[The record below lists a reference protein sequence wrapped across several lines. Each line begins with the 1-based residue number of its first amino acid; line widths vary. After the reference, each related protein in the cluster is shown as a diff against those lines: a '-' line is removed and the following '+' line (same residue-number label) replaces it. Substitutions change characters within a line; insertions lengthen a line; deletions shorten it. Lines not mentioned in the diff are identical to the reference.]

1 MNRAN
6 SKVRG
11 LLAILALVTLM
22 IGVPVVLVA
31 IDALPDPS
39 AFTWSRLTSQDDG
52 TVALQVIAG
61 VCWIA
66 WAVFTCQLVASA
78 VSQLRGIRTP
88 RLPGLAVPQLAADR
102 LVAAAALLFVAVPAV
117 SAVLPQPRAPAAVA
131 APLPDAPQVAV
142 DIESSEAPR
151 ADDRVQ
157 ALQSATERYTVKRG
171 DSLWKIAEERL
182 GDGTRYVELVALNE
196 AVLDGPPDFLMPG
209 TVLKVPIATGS
220 SDSSYVVQPGDTLS
234 EIAEDHLGDAD
245 AYPFIFRAS
254 RDTVQANGVRLSDPD
269 LILPGWDLTIPGQPA
284 SAEPQKPKHVQEP
297 PLDQTTPRTDAPTPP
312 PPEVADPAPEQA
324 DPESPE
330 DETVPSWLL
339 PGLAGAG
346 ALLAGSLW
354 LVLRQH
360 RRTQLR
366 YRRPGRII
374 APPPEELRAV
384 EKSVQVTGSATAHQI
399 EELDAALRCLAPAT
413 RLISVRLSQ
422 KRIGLTLAEPDAL
435 PPPWTGEGVAWQI
448 LIDSLTT
455 PEPDALS
462 PYPML
467 VSVGQTDDGTL
478 VLLNL
483 EELRTVALTGDDE
496 RSAALARHVVAELVV
511 NPWASPVH
519 VETLGVGEELAAIN
533 RDFVHIHDPGDAAFL
548 ATLVADLGDASPTG
562 EPDEFHAAVV
572 AADERA
578 EGLARLAGAIVGF
591 PGRSGVALVTV
602 GTEASAPYVDI
613 NLSPVGR
620 LRIPSLDLD
629 LAAAGLTATEADA
642 CAALIDLTTEA
653 QVVPIPRPA
662 DDEGTVSDCGGALVD
677 EFTEPRPKEQP
688 AGRSSL
694 LPLDTRVYADRGATT
709 VEDVEALA
717 PNATDETA
725 PVVHAAD
732 PDLDEDLARWD
743 SPVPVAP
750 KVTLLGPI
758 TVRTLGDAKA
768 TAHRRPYYIEFL
780 AYLALHPNGVTAEK
794 LAEDLCIRPQ
804 KARSDLSLIR
814 KWLGQS
820 RTGKP
825 YLPRAQQT
833 HQDGVPATYALD
845 GVLCDLDLFRR
856 LRARGQSRGVEG
868 MADLIAALH
877 LVSGEPFT
885 NLRKDGW
892 GWLLEGD
899 RLDHIMTAA
908 IVDVGHIVT
917 THALTVGDLDLAD
930 FASTVALAASP
941 YDEIAT
947 LDRVAVDRAKGDVD
961 GADARLRDGIF
972 RRSDDD
978 YGPIQLPP
986 RTIEVA
992 EGQRSPQLAAH
1003 ELERLRS
1010 EVRRRRA

>member
-6 SKVRG
+6 SRVRG
-11 LLAILALVTLM
+11 LLATLALVGIM
-22 IGVPVVLVA
+22 VGVPVVLVA

-52 TVALQVIAG
+52 TVALQVITG

-66 WAVFTCQLVASA
+66 WAVFTCQLIASI
-78 VSQLRGIRTP
+78 VSQVRGIRTP

-117 SAVLPQPRAPAAVA
+117 GAVLPQPRAQAAVA
-131 APLPDAPQVAV
+131 ALSAAVPETVVDAETPSATRAV
-142 DIESSEAPR
+142 DR
-151 ADDRVQ
+151 AQAVQ
-157 ALQSATERYTVKRG
+157 PVTERYTVKRG

-182 GDGTRYVELVALNE
+182 GDGTRYVELVTLNE
-196 AVLDGPPDFLMPG
+196 AVLDGRPDFLMPG
-209 TVLKVPIATGS
+209 TVLKVPIPN
-220 SDSSYVVQPGDTLS
+220 DSADGSYVVQPGDTLS
-234 EIAEDHLGDAD
+234 EISEEQLGDAD
-245 AYPFIFRAS
+245 AYTSIFEAS
-254 RDTVQANGVRLSDPD
+254 RDTVQANGAHLSDPD
-269 LILPGWDLTIPGQPA
+269 LILPGWKLTIPRRPEP
-284 SAEPQKPKHVQEP
+284 AEPQKPKHAQEP
-297 PLDQTTPRTDAPTPP
+297 PAQEATPPTDATPP
-312 PPEVADPAPEQA
+312 TPEVADPAPDQA
-324 DPESPE
+324 DPESAG
-330 DETVPSWLL
+330 DETAPSWLL

-374 APPPEELRAV
+374 VPPPEELRAV
-384 EKSVQVTGSATAHQI
+384 EKSVRVTGSATAHPI
-399 EELDAALRCLAPAT
+399 EGLDAALRGLNPAP
-413 RLISVRLSQ
+413 RLVSVRLSPS
-422 KRIGLTLAEPDAL
+422 RIVLTLAEPAEL
-435 PPPWTGEGVAWQI
+435 PRPWTGESVAWR
-448 LIDSLTT
+448 LSVDEVTT
-455 PEPDALS
+455 PPPDALS

-467 VSVGQTDDGTL
+467 VSVGQADDGVL

-483 EELRTVALTGDDE
+483 EELRAVALTGDGD
-496 RSAALARHVVAELVV
+496 RSAALARHLMAELVV

-519 VETLGVGEELAAIN
+519 IEALGIGGELAAIN
-533 RDFVHIHDPGDAAFL
+533 RDFVQVHDPGDAAFL
-548 ATLVADLGDASPTG
+548 GALADDLGSASPTG
-562 EPDEFHAAVV
+562 EPDEFHAAIIGGG
-572 AADERA
+572 DS
-578 EGLARLAGAIVGF
+578 GPDLTRLAGAIVGF
-591 PGRSGVALVTV
+591 PGRCGMALVTV
-602 GTEASAPYVDI
+602 EREPSPPYVVL
-613 NLSPVGR
+613 NLSSEGR

-629 LAAAGLTATEADA
+629 LAASGLTATEAEA

-653 QVVPIPRPA
+653 EVVPIPRPA
-662 DDEGTVSDCGGALVD
+662 DEGTVSDCGGALVD
-677 EFTEPRPKEQP
+677 ELTEPRPEEQP
-688 AGRSSL
+688 AGSSSL
-694 LPLDTRVYADRGATT
+694 LPLDAHVYADRAATT
-709 VEDVEALA
+709 VDDVEALA
-717 PNATDETA
+717 PNASAEAA
-725 PVVHAAD
+725 PAVDAAD

-768 TAHRRPYYIEFL
+768 TAHRRPYYVEFL

-804 KARSDLSLIR
+804 KARSDLSIIR

-820 RTGKP
+820 RAGKP

-856 LRARGQSRGVEG
+856 LRARGQSRGSEG
-868 MADLIAALH
+868 MADLISALH

-885 NLRKDGW
+885 DLRKDGW
-892 GWLLEGD
+892 GWLLEGE

-930 FASTVALAASP
+930 FASNVALASSP
-941 YDEIAT
+941 YDEIAN
-947 LDRVAVDRAKGDVD
+947 LDRAAVDRAVGNVE
-961 GADARLRDGIF
+961 GADARLRNSVF
-972 RRSDDD
+972 NRSDDD
-978 YGPIQLPP
+978 YGPVELPP
-986 RTIEVA
+986 RSAEVA
-992 EGQRSPQLAAH
+992 GEKP
-1003 ELERLRS
+1003 ELPAS
-1010 EVRRRRA
+1010 SRRTG